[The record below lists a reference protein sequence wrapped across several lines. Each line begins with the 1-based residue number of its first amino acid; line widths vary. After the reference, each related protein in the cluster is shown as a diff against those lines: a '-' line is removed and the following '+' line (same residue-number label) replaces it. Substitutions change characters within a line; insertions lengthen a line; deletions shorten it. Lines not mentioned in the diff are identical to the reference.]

1 MKNRILITGGMGFVG
16 GRVAQSLAKR
26 DDALIILGSRTLNAS
41 SHWLPSA
48 EVVTMDWRCPK
59 NLALICDRIDTI
71 VHTAGLND
79 AECMKDPVAAL
90 EVNAVNTA
98 RLMEAAKL
106 AGVKRVIYIS
116 TIHVYG
122 HNLIGQI
129 DESALTQSRHPY
141 ATSHRA
147 AEDVVLSFSNF
158 NLEGIILRLSNGFG
172 VPAHPAVNVWTLL
185 INELCRQAVTL
196 RSMTLHSAGL
206 QYRDFITLED
216 VSRVVIHMI
225 GLPKSKISGGI
236 FNVGSGKSTQI
247 IAMAK
252 LIQIRCTELLGYT
265 PKIHHPPPDIDDKIF
280 NFDYKIDKLI
290 ETGFYLT
297 GNQELEIDNILQMCN
312 DFFLNAS

>member
-1 MKNRILITGGMGFVG
+1 MKHRILVTGGMGFVG
-16 GRVAQSLAKR
+16 GRIAQSLAKR
-26 DDALIILGSRTLNAS
+26 DDALVTLGSRTLNAS
-41 SHWLPSA
+41 PSWLPCA
-48 EVVTMDWRCPK
+48 EVVNMDWRSQK
-59 NLALICDRIDTI
+59 NLTMICEQIDTI

-106 AGVKRVIYIS
+106 AGVKRVIYFS
-116 TIHVYG
+116 TVHIYG

-129 DESALTQSRHPY
+129 DESALPQSRHPY

-147 AEDVVLSFSNF
+147 GEDVVLSFSDF

-185 INELCRQAVTL
+185 INDLCRQAVTL
-196 RSMTLHSAGL
+196 RSLTLRSAGL
-206 QYRDFITLED
+206 QYRDFITLDD
-216 VSRVVIHMI
+216 VSRVVIHMMD
-225 GLPKSKISGGI
+225 LPKSKISGGI
-236 FNVGSGKSTQI
+236 FNVGSGKSTQVF
-247 IAMAK
+247 AMAK
-252 LIQIRCTELLGYT
+252 LIQTRCRELLGYSPT
-265 PKIHHPPPDIDDKIF
+265 IHHPPPEIGDKIF

-297 GNQELEIDNILQMCN
+297 GNPELEIDNILQMCS
-312 DFFLNAS
+312 DCFLNAN